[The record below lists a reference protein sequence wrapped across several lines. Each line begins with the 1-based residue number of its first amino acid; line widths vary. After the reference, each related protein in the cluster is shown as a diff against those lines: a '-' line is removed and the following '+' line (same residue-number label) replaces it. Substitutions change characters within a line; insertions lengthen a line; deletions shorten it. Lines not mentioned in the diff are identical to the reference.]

1 LTLIGLCS
9 SFVPIGPGAFAVLAY
24 ETESHIGRATQAF
37 RDPPAPAWIEP
48 PIRSFGR
55 DCEAAALAALA
66 DTPLASR
73 FCAWP
78 GISGRRYVFSVYPS
92 TECPA
97 FCDAVLLVVVRDEVG
112 RRRVVSIVETGRFP
126 EPVLLRAARDFRAH
140 AAKLEF
146 HMHLLAASAADRA
159 AALADLAFH
168 DDSEATP
175 WRR

>member
-1 LTLIGLCS
+1 
-9 SFVPIGPGAFAVLAY
+9 VLAY
-24 ETESHIGRATQAF
+24 GTQSHIGPATQAF
-37 RDPPAPAWIEP
+37 SDPPAPAWFESP
-48 PIRSFGR
+48 VCSFGR
-55 DCEAAALAALA
+55 DCETMGLAALA

-92 TECPA
+92 SECPA
-97 FCDAVLLVVVRDEVG
+97 FCDAVLLAVVRDEMG

-126 EPVLLRAARDFRAH
+126 EPVLLRAGRDFRAH

-168 DDSEATP
+168 HSSVANPSERLAT
-175 WRR
+175 R